1 MIYCEFYRGARQ
13 GVYIF
18 MKLSNRDRFIIRFSE
33 IKDVRELIHLDHMI
47 WTEDTSP
54 GPLIWRSQEDYLLNA
69 PPGSQLVA
77 LKDDKLCGYVGFG
90 CPSRMESNRHV
101 CEVNIAV
108 HPDYQ
113 RLGIGR
119 QLIEAIKEHAADNAI
134 RKLRLRV
141 LSCNESALSFYR
153 KCGFVEEGRLR
164 EEFYLGGRYVDEIFM
179 CCMLAGGEGY
189 GDHLA

>member
-1 MIYCEFYRGARQ
+1 MNSIEVQ
-13 GVYIF
+13 GKGCTSY

-33 IKDVRELIHLDHMI
+33 IKDVRELIHLDHLI
-47 WTEDTSP
+47 WTEHTSP
-54 GPLIWRSQEDYLLNA
+54 GPLMWRSQEDYLLNA

-101 CEVNIAV
+101 CEVYIAV

-119 QLIEAIKEHAADNAI
+119 QLIGAIKEHAAENAI

-179 CCMLAGGEGY
+179 CCMLTGGEGN